1 GTDLEAKKNISDVS
15 HIYTP
20 QGEKKA
26 SLIILGNEE
35 EGISPQIKNLCDE
48 LVKIPGG
55 KNMQSLN
62 VAQAASIIF
71 YELTRT

>member
-1 GTDLEAKKNISDVS
+1 
-15 HIYTP
+15 
-20 QGEKKA
+20 
-26 SLIILGNEE
+26 GNEE

-71 YELTRT
+71 YELTRR